1 MMLTI
6 KCPTCGVD
14 GKMSLV
20 DPNYDGPYKCWSCRA
35 LFTLKIHN
43 DTVESCE
50 PLSQE
55 EYDKAHPP
63 KPAINMT
70 IGDTRSSGDDRNT
83 GRSGY
88 RNLF

>member
-1 MMLTI
+1 MMITI
-6 KCPTCGVD
+6 KCPKCTTE

-20 DPNYDGPYKCWSCRA
+20 DPNYNGPYKCWSCRA

-43 DTVESCE
+43 DAVESCE

-55 EYDKAHPP
+55 EYDKAHPA
-63 KPAINMT
+63 KPAFNMN
-70 IGDTRSSGDDRNT
+70 ISNARSQADRN
-83 GRSGY
+83 